1 MVRVNQLKAS
11 IYLEVILGEDRAAE
25 FASSDQGGDQD
36 LVLAQLSHRRKLV
49 TTRSD
54 IAEVSDAVRNISES
68 SAVGAE
74 SEHLVVRNVL
84 GESVGQ
90 EICCSVAGTNQKSVL
105 NTINQSEVS
114 IYVNSQSKV
123 SI

>member
-1 MVRVNQLKAS
+1 MIS
-11 IYLEVILGEDRAAE
+11 IILYLEVILGEDCAAE

-49 TTRSD
+49 TTGSD
-54 IAEVSDAVRNISES
+54 VAEVSDAVRNISES
-68 SAVGAE
+68 SAVGAQ

-114 IYVNSQSKV
+114 ININSQSKL